1 MKGAKRIIPGFNLS
15 MGFTLTY
22 LSLIVL
28 IPVGVVMLKVTNLG
42 IDEFIKIITNNKN
55 DKTLYETIISI
66 FINDTYVKKLNKNI
80 EQIFKLSFIYSPYF
94 HIF

>member
-42 IDEFIKIITNNKN
+42 IDEFIKIITNSRVVSS
-55 DKTLYETIISI
+55 YMVS
-66 FINDTYVKKLNKNI
+66 
-80 EQIFKLSFIYSPYF
+80 
-94 HIF
+94 